1 METVQETKQAA
12 VQTAPEAAPAF
23 QAPKKKG
30 KWKKRLVIALVL
42 LAALFFFVIRPMMGA
57 GQDLISASYLTQTA
71 QVRDMTVSVSSTGT
85 VTPIDSYKVSA
96 LVTGEVLEAPFE
108 EGDWVEKGALLYRIE
123 AKDAETAMA
132 QAQLGVRQ
140 AQLAY
145 QNAQSN
151 LNPSASG
158 SGVVQKLYVKK
169 GDMVSAGSPIA
180 DIGDTTTMTLEV
192 MFHSMDAQNLYAG
205 QPATVTIDGTLETL
219 NGTIES
225 VSPSDQVGAGGTLLR
240 QVKVRVSNPG
250 ALTNSNSATVSVN
263 GVDCAA
269 GGTFQANLQQTIV
282 ALSSGEVTQVHVSQG
297 SPVSYGTTLVTLGGT
312 AANSTLENA
321 AIGLENAQLSLQ
333 RAMDAMENYTV
344 TAPISGTVIEKN
356 FKTGDTI
363 ENSSLTAAG
372 GNLAVIY
379 DMSTMTF
386 AMKINELDIN
396 KIQVGQ
402 EVEIT
407 ADAVEG
413 VTFHGVVDK
422 VNINGTTVSGMTDYF
437 ITVNILDPG
446 DLKPGMNVSA
456 DVIIEHVGEVLAVP
470 VEAVNRGAEK
480 PYVLVAGAGALNE
493 EGRVADLGK
502 LERREVTLGRNDDSY
517 IEITD
522 GLAQD
527 EVVVWENQ
535 ISNPF
540 AAMMTSGMGG

>member
-42 LAALFFFVIRPMMGA
+42 LTALFFFVIRPMMGA

-180 DIGDTTTMTLEV
+180 DISDTTTMTLEV

-297 SPVSYGTTLVTLGGT
+297 SPVSYGTTLVTLGGN

>member
-180 DIGDTTTMTLEV
+180 DISDTTTMTLEV

-297 SPVSYGTTLVTLGGT
+297 SPVSYGTTLVTLGGN

-413 VTFHGVVDK
+413 VTFQGVVDK
-422 VNINGTTVSGMTDYF
+422 VNINGTTVSGMTDYL

>member
-30 KWKKRLVIALVL
+30 KWKKRLVIALVI
-42 LAALFFFVIRPMMGA
+42 LAALFFFVIRPMLGA
-57 GQDLISASYLTQTA
+57 GQELISASYLTQTA

-132 QAQLGVRQ
+132 QAQLSVRQ

-145 QNAQSN
+145 QNAQNN

-180 DIGDTTTMTLEV
+180 DISDTTTMTLEV

-205 QPATVTIDGTLETL
+205 QQATVTIDGTLETL

-225 VSPSDQVGAGGTLLR
+225 ISPSDQVGTGGTLLR
-240 QVKVRVSNPG
+240 QVKVRVQNPG
-250 ALTNSNSATVSVN
+250 ALTSSNSATVSVN

-493 EGRVADLGK
+493 EGHVADLSK

>member
-12 VQTAPEAAPAF
+12 VQTAPEAVPAF

-180 DIGDTTTMTLEV
+180 DISDTTTMTLEV

-225 VSPSDQVGAGGTLLR
+225 VSPSDQVGTGGTLLR
-240 QVKVRVSNPG
+240 QVKVRVQNPG
-250 ALTNSNSATVSVN
+250 ALTSSTSATVSVN

-269 GGTFQANLQQTIV
+269 GGTFQANLQQTVV

-413 VTFHGVVDK
+413 MTFQGVVDK
-422 VNINGTTVSGMTDYF
+422 VNINGTTVSGMTDYL

-493 EGRVADLGK
+493 EGRVTDLGK

-517 IEITD
+517 IEITG
-522 GLAQD
+522 GLVQD

>member
-180 DIGDTTTMTLEV
+180 DISDTTTMTLEV

-240 QVKVRVSNPG
+240 QVKVRVQNPG

-297 SPVSYGTTLVTLGGT
+297 SPVSYGTTLVTLGGN

-413 VTFHGVVDK
+413 VTFQGVVDK
-422 VNINGTTVSGMTDYF
+422 VNINGTTVSGMTDYL

-480 PYVLVAGAGALNE
+480 PYVLVAGEGALNE

-517 IEITD
+517 IEITG
-522 GLAQD
+522 GLDQG

>member
-30 KWKKRLVIALVL
+30 KWKKRLVIGLVL
-42 LAALFFFVIRPMMGA
+42 LAAVFFFVIRPMLGA
-57 GQDLISASYLTQTA
+57 GKDLISASYLTQTA

-132 QAQLGVRQ
+132 QAQLSVRQ

-180 DIGDTTTMTLEV
+180 DISDTTTMTLEV

-225 VSPSDQVGAGGTLLR
+225 VSPSDQVGTGGTLLR
-240 QVKVRVSNPG
+240 QVKVRVQNPG
-250 ALTNSNSATVSVN
+250 ALTEATSATVSVN

-422 VNINGTTVSGMTDYF
+422 VNINGTTVSGMTDYL

-456 DVIIEHVGEVLAVP
+456 DVVIEHVGEVLAVP

-517 IEITD
+517 IEITG

>member
-12 VQTAPEAAPAF
+12 VQTAPEAVPAF

-57 GQDLISASYLTQTA
+57 GQDLISASYLTQSA

-180 DIGDTTTMTLEV
+180 DISDTTTMTLEV

-225 VSPSDQVGAGGTLLR
+225 VSPSDQVGTGGTLLR

-250 ALTNSNSATVSVN
+250 ALTGSTSATVSVN

-269 GGTFQANLQQTIV
+269 GGTFQANLQQTVV

-413 VTFHGVVDK
+413 MTFQGVVDK
-422 VNINGTTVSGMTDYF
+422 VNINGTTVSGMTDYL

-493 EGRVADLGK
+493 EGRVTDLGK

-517 IEITD
+517 IEITG
-522 GLAQD
+522 GLVQD

>member
-85 VTPIDSYKVSA
+85 ITPIDSYKVSA

-180 DIGDTTTMTLEV
+180 DISDTTTMTLEV

-240 QVKVRVSNPG
+240 QVKVRVQNPG

-297 SPVSYGTTLVTLGGT
+297 SPVSYGTTLVTLGGN

-413 VTFHGVVDK
+413 VTFQGVVDK
-422 VNINGTTVSGMTDYF
+422 VNINGTTVSGMTDYL

-480 PYVLVAGAGALNE
+480 PYVLVAGEGALNE

-517 IEITD
+517 IEITG
-522 GLAQD
+522 GLDQD